1 MNTNPMQRISDL
13 EAEVAA
19 LTAENRSLKALSSN
33 GHSHPQPNPEELANA
48 IGARLMRVEQNL
60 REDFVGK
67 FAATFLL
74 ALETITKRVIDAEE
88 RQTGIERKLVT
99 HKAEI
104 AKMLEEANQKQ
115 FDTLQRFNNAI
126 RRHHEKNE
134 ATLQA
139 QQEAVAACDYAA
151 RATAHA
157 ASLCV
162 NFKKDYEDTAYNA
175 KLAIAGARN
184 EVEHQIGEFTRGLK
198 EKSEAAVT
206 PAIRRLRDLNDS
218 QIEWRVKWSIVGF
231 ITCIFIT
238 AAVSWIASPSAHVM
252 IDAARWRNWQASNFT
267 QQQADQVNNLL
278 KEIEKENAKKAGEEQ
293 RNDPNSPLGTP

>member
-1 MNTNPMQRISDL
+1 MQRISDL

-19 LTAENRSLKALSSN
+19 LTAENGSLKALSSN
-33 GHSHPQPNPEELANA
+33 GHLHPQPNPEELANA
-48 IGARLMRVEQNL
+48 IGARLVRVEQNL

-104 AKMLEEANQKQ
+104 VKMLEEANQQ
-115 FDTLQRFNNAI
+115 QLGTLQRFNAAV
-126 RRHHEKNE
+126 RKHHEKNE
-134 ATLQA
+134 ATLTA

-151 RATAHA
+151 RATAQA

-175 KLAIAGARN
+175 KLAIVGAKN
-184 EVEHQIGEFTRGLK
+184 EVEHQIGEFTRRLT
-198 EKSEAAVT
+198 EKSEAAVA
-206 PAIRRLRDLNDS
+206 PAIRQLRDLSDS

-231 ITCIFIT
+231 VTCIFIS
-238 AAVSWIASPSAHVM
+238 AAVSWIASPSPHVM